1 MRRLVLCAALFWGL
15 GTSACVTRE
24 SVKPVYDSRGIEVE
38 LRGFEKNGEPVD
50 RGYNQPASISL
61 QRMTNVLTAVEFR
74 VEEED
79 STGLSLL
86 QSMTKDE
93 DSESQDLNAIVTADT
108 LEPVA
113 KAMVVALA
121 EADSSQQVVVKA
133 VRKQRRLGIFHSK
146 FYTGFI
152 AYVEGNYLYIHLS
165 HLNREIENDPKVK
178 IPDPE
183 IGKASGTFR
192 AVPSSTMHAVG
203 PYALAVRWRDPYF
216 SQNRRPITTKGVRTR
231 TILMESEVPT
241 DELGASL
248 PSKLSDNL
256 SPETLRALADLE
268 EERRAG
274 KVNETQYRMRRD
286 DILTGTPAD

>member
-1 MRRLVLCAALFWGL
+1 MRRLVLSTALLLAL
-15 GTSACVTRE
+15 GMSACATRE
-24 SVKPVYDSRGIEVE
+24 IVKPIYDSRGIEVE

-50 RGYNQPASISL
+50 RGYKQPTNISL
-61 QRMTNVLTAVEFR
+61 QRMTNVLTALEFR
-74 VEEED
+74 VEEEN

-93 DSESQDLNAIVTADT
+93 DNESQDLNAIVTADT
-108 LEPVA
+108 LEPIA
-113 KAMVVALA
+113 KAMVVAFA

-133 VRKQRRLGIFHSK
+133 VRKQRRLGIFHRK

-165 HLNREIENDPKVK
+165 HLNREIENDPNAK

-216 SQNRRPITTKGVRTR
+216 SQNRRPITTEGVRTR
-231 TILMESEVPT
+231 TILMESDVPT
-241 DELGASL
+241 DELGAAL
-248 PSKLSDNL
+248 PTRLSDNL
-256 SPETLRALADLE
+256 TPETLRALADLE

-286 DILTGTPAD
+286 DILSGPPAE